1 MLSIKKKFKFN
12 FKKFIFIKCIF
23 NQSKNKKKYTNE
35 VFNKT
40 NILII

>member
-23 NQSKNKKKYTNE
+23 NQSKNKK
-35 VFNKT
+35 
-40 NILII
+40 NIQMKFFTKLIF